1 MYSVIDDNDAMM
13 LMLMIMI
20 MIMMMTIDDD
30 DNHDI
35 KDDRYDHQ
43 ALISN
48 SC

>member
-20 MIMMMTIDDD
+20 MMMMIDDD
-30 DNHDI
+30 VNHDI

>member
-1 MYSVIDDNDAMM
+1 MYSVIDDNDA
-13 LMLMIMI
+13 MI